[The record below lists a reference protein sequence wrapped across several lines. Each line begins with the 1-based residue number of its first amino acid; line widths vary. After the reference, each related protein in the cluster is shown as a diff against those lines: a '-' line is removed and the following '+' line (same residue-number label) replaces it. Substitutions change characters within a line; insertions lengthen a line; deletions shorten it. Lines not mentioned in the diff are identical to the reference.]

1 MNVIIDYLKKLMP
14 LCERREMLLA
24 LKGLRDEHNDTLM
37 PVLNELREQF
47 TDHQFKSKLY
57 KDYEIRL
64 RRYINFNQQPMALV
78 LRSIENLQALF
89 PFIEKEINENFGPQ
103 VATASMTYDSVNV
116 LRFLDSVA
124 FYIRYARKF
133 LLRVVAEES
142 MAIGGTRQELV
153 RGEME
158 YLEENLDNF
167 CGLFPSM
174 IKTEG
179 ELRQVFRKVSTALV
193 DEATS
198 DLAFKTL
205 GNEKIDPLRLANF
218 SPQKNWLMSLGK
230 AYAEWQVARYR
241 SGKEDL
247 AALQMRLAEMSE
259 LVRSGKASPAVQT
272 QVKRLEDRISKLDA
286 KLAKVEEDAQEGSIA
301 A

>member
-1 MNVIIDYLKKLMP
+1 MNAIIEYIKKLVP

-37 PVLNELREQF
+37 PVIAEIREQL
-47 TDHQFKSKLY
+47 TDHQFTSKLY

-64 RRYINFNQQPMALV
+64 RRHINYNQPPITLL

-103 VATASMTYDSVNV
+103 VATASMSYDSVNV

-124 FYIRYARKF
+124 FYIRYSRKF
-133 LLRVVAEES
+133 LLRVVAEE
-142 MAIGGTRQELV
+142 ATAVGGTRQDLV
-153 RGEME
+153 RGELE
-158 YLEENLDNF
+158 YLDENLDNF

-174 IKTEG
+174 IKSEG
-179 ELRQVFRKVSTALV
+179 ELRQVFRKVSTAVV

-198 DLAFKTL
+198 DLAFKSL
-205 GNEKIDPLRLANF
+205 GSEKIDPLKLANF

-230 AYAEWQVARYR
+230 MYAEWQVARYR

-247 AALQMRLAEMSE
+247 AALQMRLQEMRE
-259 LVRSGKASPAVQT
+259 LVAGGKASPAVQVA
-272 QVKRLEDRISKLDA
+272 VKRLEERISKLDA
-286 KLAKVEEDAQEGSIA
+286 KLAKVEEDAQEGSVA